1 MLKGKANREVCNIQ
15 ILDYATKKPFMDFEY
30 ANTTGLTLNSDSVYA
45 MAHGT
50 RKISFNNPLEGQV
63 TISAQVLPTKMYALY
78 SDGVIDTT
86 ASYYNKKTI
95 VCTTAG
101 ELPLAVTGGTVIA
114 GTVFVYAAGEY
125 GEKAIEGTFAEGKFT
140 ATTPTEITKDASY
153 DVGFM
158 VSRESGVQKIT
169 LNNKRMPKDVT
180 IYMDTFD
187 KDEDGNLVPFRINV
201 LKATIQRNLELNFSS
216 EGDPREVTLT
226 FDILERDRDNFVELV
241 EITEDIEVNATNS

>member
-15 ILDYATKKPFMDFEY
+15 ILDYATKKPFMNFEY
-30 ANTTGLTLNSDSVYA
+30 ANTTGLSLSSDSVYA
-45 MAHGT
+45 MAHGS
-50 RKISFNNPLEGQV
+50 RKISFSNPLEGQV
-63 TISAQVLPTKMYALY
+63 TITAQVLPTKMYALY

-86 ASYYNKKTI
+86 ASYYNMKTI
-95 VCTTAG
+95 ACTTDG
-101 ELPLAVTGGTVIA
+101 EISLNVTNGTVIA

-125 GEKAIEGTFAEGKFT
+125 GEKAIDGTFASGKFT
-140 ATTPTEITKDASY
+140 ATNTSDIKKDTSY

-169 LNNKRMPKDVT
+169 LNNKRIPKDVT

-187 KDEDGNLVPFRINV
+187 KDEDGNLVPFRVNV

-226 FDILERDRDNFVELV
+226 FDILEKDRDNFVELV
-241 EITEDIEVNATNS
+241 EITEDIEVNSAT